1 MSSGL
6 LNLIVDTKP
15 ADGTLREIQ
24 RAIPSVEAKALRL
37 VGRLTA
43 KEMNRSLKGTVN
55 ARTHSILAHRYEY
68 RMAQTFKYGKVKN
81 HGLAVSPRKLDDTRE
96 NDLIIPVI
104 HSLNY
109 GYDMG
114 DARGPHI
121 IGRGFIQSGDDYVA
135 SDKYTAEVQKLVDKE
150 LDKINRKYQ

>member
-1 MSSGL
+1 MSRGFIEAVVEAS
-6 LNLIVDTKP
+6 
-15 ADGTLREIQ
+15 AAREALEKIQ

-68 RMAQTFKYGKVKN
+68 RMTQTFKYGKVKN
-81 HGLAVSPRKLDDTRE
+81 HGLTVAPGKSGE
-96 NDLIIPVI
+96 AGNLIIPVI
-104 HSLNY
+104 HALNY

>member
-1 MSSGL
+1 MSRE
-6 LNLIVDTKP
+6 LIEVVVEASDTQEMLKK
-15 ADGTLREIQ
+15 IQ

-43 KEMNRSLKGTVN
+43 KEMNKSLRGAVN
-55 ARTHSILAHRYEY
+55 ARPHSVLAHRYPY
-68 RMAQTFKYGKVKN
+68 NLSQTFKSGKLRN
-81 HGLAVSPRKLDDTRE
+81 HRLTVSPRKLDDTRE

-104 HSLNY
+104 HALNY

-121 IGRGFIQSGDDYVA
+121 IGRGFIQSGDAYVA
-135 SDKYTAEVQKLVDKE
+135 SDRYSQDVQKLVDKE
-150 LDKINRKYQ
+150 IDKLERKL

>member
-1 MSSGL
+1 MSRG
-6 LNLIVDTKP
+6 IIEVVVDASDTQE
-15 ADGTLREIQ
+15 TLKKIQ

-43 KEMNRSLKGTVN
+43 KEMNKSLRGAVN
-55 ARTHSILAHRYEY
+55 ARAHSILAHRYPY
-68 RMAQTFKYGKVKN
+68 NLSQTFKSGKLRN
-81 HGLAVSPRKLDDTRE
+81 HRLTVSPRKLDDTRS

-114 DARGPHI
+114 SGRGPHI
-121 IGRGFIQSGDDYVA
+121 IGRGFIQSGDAYVA
-135 SDKYTAEVQKLVDKE
+135 SDRYSQDVQKLVDKE
-150 LDKINRKYQ
+150 IDKLERKL

>member
-1 MSSGL
+1 MSRGL
-6 LNLIVDTKP
+6 IEAVVE
-15 ADGTLREIQ
+15 ASAARETLEKIQ

-43 KEMNRSLKGTVN
+43 KEMNKSLRGAVN
-55 ARTHSILAHRYEY
+55 ARAHSILAHRYPY
-68 RMAQTFKYGKVKN
+68 NLSQTFKSGKLRN
-81 HGLAVSPRKLDDTRE
+81 HRLTVSPRKLDDTRE

-114 DARGPHI
+114 SGRGPHI
-121 IGRGFIQSGDDYVA
+121 IGRGFIQSGDAYVA
-135 SDKYTAEVQKLVDKE
+135 SDRYSQDVQKLVDKE
-150 LDKINRKYQ
+150 IDKLERKL